1 MIAPIVGGFPALLV
15 VMALLAILA
24 LALGCLALR
33 DALRWF
39 RAQRD
44 RERRALEA
52 AEANFRG

>member
-1 MIAPIVGGFPALLV
+1 MIAPALSGLPALLGA
-15 VMALLAILA
+15 MAVFAILA

-39 RAQRD
+39 RGQRD

-52 AEANFRG
+52 MEANLRG

>member
-1 MIAPIVGGFPALLV
+1 MIAPAVSGLAALLGA
-15 VMALLAILA
+15 MAFFAVLA

-44 RERRALEA
+44 RELRALEA
-52 AEANFRG
+52 MEANRRG